1 MRRNTR
7 ENNIALQGWNNRDTA
22 SPTSFMMVSKF
33 SPVFVGIDGDQ
44 RFLFTP
50 LDKVQLAYLS
60 VLEVHPAI
68 FTKMDSSTGSIRSAY
83 H

>member
-1 MRRNTR
+1 MIPQFTR
-7 ENNIALQGWNNRDTA
+7 
-22 SPTSFMMVSKF
+22 SFHAGL
-33 SPVFVGIDGDQ
+33 PEGHGIDGDR

-60 VLEVHPAI
+60 ALEVHPAV
-68 FTKMDSSTGSIRSAY
+68 FTKMDSSTHSIRSGY